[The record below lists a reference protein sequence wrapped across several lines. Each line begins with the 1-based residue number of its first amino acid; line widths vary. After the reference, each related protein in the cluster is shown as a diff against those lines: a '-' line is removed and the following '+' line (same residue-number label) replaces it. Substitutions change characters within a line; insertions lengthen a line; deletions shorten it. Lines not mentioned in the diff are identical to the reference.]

1 MNLHVFFHPIWMME
15 NDGRNAF
22 HVNWLVFMDNY
33 CTLLILLKQTHFF
46 WVAASIYFHPFS
58 LISIEF
64 NSAIATN
71 YRDGDTLFAKRFDTM
86 ALVYYDLYIIN
97 YIYIYFLVAENYSEF
112 HILIFP
118 YLHHL
123 LLAPSFF
130 YNYHINHPSLGILD
144 ILESHLLQEL
154 QGPLP
159 LLPLG
164 TSALDIAIC

>member
-97 YIYIYFLVAENYSEF
+97 YIYLLPCCRELQWIPYSDLSIF
-112 HILIFP
+112 APFAAGNFVLLIT
-118 YLHHL
+118 
-123 LLAPSFF
+123 S
-130 YNYHINHPSLGILD
+130 IHPSLGILD

-164 TSALDIAIC
+164 TSTLDIAIC